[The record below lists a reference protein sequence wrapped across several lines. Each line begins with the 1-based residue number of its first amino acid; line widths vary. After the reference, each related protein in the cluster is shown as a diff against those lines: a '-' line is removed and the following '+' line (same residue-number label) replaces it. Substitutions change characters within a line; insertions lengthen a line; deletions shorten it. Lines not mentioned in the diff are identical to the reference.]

1 MKASCF
7 ALILCL
13 VPAVHGADS
22 DDAKN
27 RPVSKVITLMKDMIG
42 QLEKEAEEDQ
52 EIYDQMGCWCETGL
66 KEKTKS
72 IASAE
77 GTISSLTAS
86 IEEMTAKSA
95 RLSAEIGNLEKEVA
109 ENTEALDKAT
119 SMREKEL
126 AAFNAEEK
134 ESTVTI
140 TNLKNAVVVLS
151 KHHASML
158 QSGTGSSTAA
168 ELDFL
173 KFINL

>member
-72 IASAE
+72 IAAAE
-77 GTISSLTAS
+77 GTIS
-86 IEEMTAKSA
+86 
-95 RLSAEIGNLEKEVA
+95 
-109 ENTEALDKAT
+109 
-119 SMREKEL
+119 
-126 AAFNAEEK
+126 
-134 ESTVTI
+134 
-140 TNLKNAVVVLS
+140 NLKNAVVVLS
-151 KHHASML
+151 KHHSASML
-158 QSGTGSSTAA
+158 QEGTGEKTNA
-168 ELDFL
+168 E
-173 KFINL
+173 